1 MWKTVKLKDVC
12 SVFTDGDWI
21 ETKDQ
26 SAEGIRLV
34 QTGNVKTGS
43 FADRKEKARYIS
55 DETFK
60 RLNCTE
66 VMEGDILVSRLPE
79 PVGRACIIPKLQEK
93 AITAVDCTVIRTK
106 EDVLPTYLNY
116 YMQSPQYFFLV
127 QEKVTGATRQRI
139 SRKNLG
145 DVLVNLPPLAEQ
157 QRIVA
162 KLDAAFAEI
171 DRAIEVVSEQ
181 LRNSSDLYSAILT
194 EKLNR
199 LKKDTRLGECCS
211 FLNGYAF
218 KSNEAVE
225 ETDVQLLRM
234 GNLYNNVLDLERKP
248 VFYPSEFAQHY
259 SKYVI
264 NSGDI
269 VMTLTGTVGKQD
281 YGYAIKVPETDKT
294 LLLNQRILKLH
305 NFDDSRVNQDF
316 LLYVLRSHSFLSELY
331 STANGTR
338 QANLSSETIKNLK
351 MPLPSITVQ
360 NELVRSLQSIELAN
374 AAYYDAINHKATQLL
389 TLKSSILA
397 QELQPPQSEAA

>member
-1 MWKTVKLKDVC
+1 MWMSLPFEKCIQK
-12 SVFTDGDWI
+12 
-21 ETKDQ
+21 
-26 SAEGIRLV
+26 
-34 QTGNVKTGS
+34 VKTPFKLPKKEYLEQGRYPVVSQEAALISGYHDDANHLFNVDQPVVIFGDHTQVLKYIDFS
-43 FADRKEKARYIS
+43 FVMGADGVKILKPIR
-55 DETFK
+55 
-60 RLNCTE
+60 
-66 VMEGDILVSRLPE
+66 DID
-79 PVGRACIIPKLQEK
+79 AK
-93 AITAVDCTVIRTK
+93 
-106 EDVLPTYLNY
+106 
-116 YMQSPQYFFLV
+116 YFFYALTTLMPKGKGYARHYKLLK
-127 QEKVTGATRQRI
+127 ELNI
-139 SRKNLG
+139 SF
-145 DVLVNLPPLAEQ
+145 PPLAEQ

-171 DRAIEVVSEQ
+171 DRAVEVVSEQ
-181 LRNSSDLYSAILT
+181 LRNSSDVYSTILT

-199 LKKDTRLGECCS
+199 LEKDTKLDECCS

-248 VFYPSEFAQHY
+248 VFYPSEFAQNY

-281 YGYAIKVPETDKT
+281 YGYAIKVPETDRT

-316 LLYVLRSHSFLSELY
+316 LLYVLRSQSFLSELY

-351 MPLPSITVQ
+351 IPLPSIITQ
-360 NELVRSLQSIELAN
+360 NELVRSLQSIELAST
-374 AAYYDAINHKATQLL
+374 AYFDAINQKATELSS
-389 TLKSSILA
+389 LKSAMLA
-397 QELQPPQSEAA
+397 QELQQPQSEAA